1 MKKVEKPA
9 ALLSAS
15 GSAPSID
22 ESALAAEE
30 KRQVMRCESAAH
42 CVTFALRSHTALCSG
57 WMVGRCR
64 LALARRLK
72 SDMLAEEEKRRY
84 RSREAEVSDR
94 SIPKY
99 SSAAQLSSA
108 RYSAH
113 TQCHRSR
120 RARAVPWHASIRL
133 ELRCASAR
141 AQVHACTSVVLFLAS
156 VRALRSHVH
165 GQSRPHRDTVR
176 SNVIRSTSKLLS
188 GGECGLTRRSG
199 SEPKLRGHADDVD

>member
-1 MKKVEKPA
+1 VKKVEKPA

-15 GSAPSID
+15 AGAPSID

-84 RSREAEVSDR
+84 RSREAEVD
-94 SIPKY
+94 PFKY
-99 SSAAQLSSA
+99 WSTAQHS
-108 RYSAH
+108 
-113 TQCHRSR
+113 T
-120 RARAVPWHASIRL
+120 
-133 ELRCASAR
+133 
-141 AQVHACTSVVLFLAS
+141 AQ
-156 VRALRSHVH
+156 
-165 GQSRPHRDTVR
+165 Q
-176 SNVIRSTSKLLS
+176 
-188 GGECGLTRRSG
+188 
-199 SEPKLRGHADDVD
+199 